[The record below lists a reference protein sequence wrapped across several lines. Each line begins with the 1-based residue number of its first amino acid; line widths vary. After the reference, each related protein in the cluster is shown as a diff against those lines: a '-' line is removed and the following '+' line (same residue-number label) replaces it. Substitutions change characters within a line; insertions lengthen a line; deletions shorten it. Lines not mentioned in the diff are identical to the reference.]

1 MEKINGTPYENSRYF
16 TRGDYTIHYRID
28 ESHGERSGRVF
39 LIHGFGCNTAFY
51 DEITQNLCDNGIE
64 VVRVDAP
71 DFGWSSREHAG
82 MSFIPRE
89 KVLRDLM
96 DELYDGTGWIL
107 MGHSMGGSICI
118 DICNAGT
125 DRIKALILICP
136 MQTAKVPVIAKK
148 AVMLRPVTKLMDLV
162 MGPVSKADGAVKAML
177 FPTILDMKYMRHFDG
192 KRASA
197 CFGEP
202 GTGTGLCVMTAVCV
216 PPDMEKAGKIP
227 VPVLYIDADMDIFV
241 TKKKREEF
249 RKDLPDAD
257 KLTLRYGGHCMIQ
270 NRSPEL
276 MPEILYFLIKNGLIE
291 TTQVQ

>member
-28 ESHGERSGRVF
+28 ESHGERSG
-39 LIHGFGCNTAFY
+39 
-51 DEITQNLCDNGIE
+51 
-64 VVRVDAP
+64 
-71 DFGWSSREHAG
+71 
-82 MSFIPRE
+82 
-89 KVLRDLM
+89 
-96 DELYDGTGWIL
+96 
-107 MGHSMGGSICI
+107 
-118 DICNAGT
+118 
-125 DRIKALILICP
+125 
-136 MQTAKVPVIAKK
+136 
-148 AVMLRPVTKLMDLV
+148 
-162 MGPVSKADGAVKAML
+162 
-177 FPTILDMKYMRHFDG
+177 
-192 KRASA
+192 RASA

-270 NRSPEL
+270 NRFPEL